1 MGSMYYAG
9 VASYPRCGADACNAP
24 WPTSFSGSDQ
34 AAAIQFVVQMSANQ
48 GILPFDSSQK
58 AAVTSATQA
67 LFTPLYGEYLL
78 TCVLTLAAVHTWLML
93 RPFSFPEPIERRK
106 VIAMHTCAGAKA
118 AQINY
123 VDVLSSG
130 STPAGTQAVTAKVCV
145 SAGFLE

>member
-1 MGSMYYAG
+1 MGSMYHAG

-78 TCVLTLAAVHTWLML
+78 TCCVNVGCRAYLADAQTI
-93 RPFSFPEPIERRK
+93 PEPIEGRK
-106 VIAMHTCAGAKA
+106 VIVMHTCAGAKA
-118 AQINY
+118 AQITY

-145 SAGFLE
+145 SAGFFG